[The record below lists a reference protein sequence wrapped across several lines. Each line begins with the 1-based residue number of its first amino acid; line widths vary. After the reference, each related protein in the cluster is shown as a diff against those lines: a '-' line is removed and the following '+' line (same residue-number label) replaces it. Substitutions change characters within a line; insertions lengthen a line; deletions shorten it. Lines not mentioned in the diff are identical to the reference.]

1 MNSRMRRRGP
11 APGTDGKD
19 DVTDELQDGA
29 GVVVLAEPRGFCA
42 GVRRAIGVVER
53 ALDRHG
59 PPVYVRKEI
68 VHNAHVVSMLRRRG
82 AVFVDSEEEVPAG
95 SVCVFSAHGV
105 SPAVRTTAAGRELRV
120 IDATCPLVSKVHQ
133 EARRFARAGRTLLLI
148 GHADHEEVE
157 GTRGEAPERTIV
169 VESEAAAER
178 LDLPV
183 DTPLA
188 YLTQTTLAVDE
199 TVGVVDVLRRRF
211 PDLVGPG
218 TDDICYASQ
227 NRQDA
232 VKELA
237 RRTDLVL
244 VVGSPNSSNSIRMV
258 EVARLDGTPAQLVPD
273 VTHLEPGW
281 FAGVGAVGL
290 SAGAS
295 APEVLVEEVLDR
307 LRDMGYGR
315 VQMATVATE
324 DVVFSLP
331 PAVVDPRGGRT

>member
-1 MNSRMRRRGP
+1 MTEQFQRTAAGSGP
-11 APGTDGKD
+11 GGD
-19 DVTDELQDGA
+19 

-68 VHNAHVVSMLRRRG
+68 VHNAHVVSVLRRRG
-82 AVFVDSEEEVPAG
+82 AVFVDSEEEVPPG

-157 GTRGEAPERTIV
+157 GTLGEAPERTIV

-188 YLTQTTLAVDE
+188 YLTQTTLSVDE
-199 TVGVVDVLRRRF
+199 TAGVVAVLRRRF

-244 VVGSPNSSNSIRMV
+244 VVGSPNSSNSVRMV
-258 EVARLDGTPAQLVPD
+258 EVAELAGAPARLVPD
-273 VTHLEPGW
+273 ATHLVPEW
-281 FAGVGAVGL
+281 FAGVRSVGL

-307 LRDMGYGR
+307 LRDMGYGK

-331 PAVVDPRGGRT
+331 PVAADPRGGGT

>member
-1 MNSRMRRRGP
+1 MTDESQGAAGHRGP
-11 APGTDGKD
+11 VGG
-19 DVTDELQDGA
+19 

-53 ALDRHG
+53 ALDQHG

-68 VHNAHVVSMLRRRG
+68 VHNAHVVSALRRRG
-82 AVFVDSEEEVPAG
+82 AVFVDSEQAVPPGA
-95 SVCVFSAHGV
+95 VCVFSAHGV
-105 SPAVRTTAAGRELRV
+105 SPAVRQSAAGRQLRV

-148 GHADHEEVE
+148 GHAEHEEVE
-157 GTRGEAPERTIV
+157 GTLGEAPDRTIV
-169 VESEAAAER
+169 VGSEAAAER
-178 LDLPV
+178 LDLPA

-188 YLTQTTLAVDE
+188 YLTQTTLSVEE
-199 TVGVVDVLRRRF
+199 TTGVVDVLRRRF
-211 PDLVGPG
+211 ADLVGPAS
-218 TDDICYASQ
+218 DDICYASQ

-232 VKELA
+232 VRELA

-244 VVGSPNSSNSIRMV
+244 VVGSPNSSNSVRMV
-258 EVARLDGTPAQLVPD
+258 EVAELAGTPAHLVPD
-273 VTHLEPGW
+273 VTQLDRRW
-281 FAGVGAVGL
+281 LSGVRAVGL

-295 APEVLVEEVLDR
+295 APEVLVDEVLDR
-307 LRDMGYGR
+307 LRDMGYGK

-331 PAVVDPRGGRT
+331 PTVADRRGGGT